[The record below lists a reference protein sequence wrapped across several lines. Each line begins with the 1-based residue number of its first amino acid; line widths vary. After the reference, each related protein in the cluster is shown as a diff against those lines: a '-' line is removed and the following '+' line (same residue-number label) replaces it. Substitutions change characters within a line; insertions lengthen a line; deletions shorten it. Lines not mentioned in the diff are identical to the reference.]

1 MAYVY
6 RFADGKTHILNSS
19 YSTLHTLCG
28 ICDDHNNKVQGE
40 MEVGKITCRACK
52 EAVAIVFECC
62 TRRDIK

>member
-6 RFADGKTHILNSS
+6 RFQDGNTHIINSGK
-19 YSTLHTLCG
+19 STLHTLCG
-28 ICDDHNNKVQGE
+28 ICDDGKNQVAGE
-40 MEVGKITCRACK
+40 IEVGKITCSACK